1 MSKGPRPLGRRA
13 LAK

>member
-1 MSKGPRPLGRRA
+1 MSKGPRPLGRRP